1 MTNSSEIPAS
11 GIACN
16 ICGGTAFEVGP
27 FGRKARN
34 GSPPRCTQ
42 CRSLERHRV
51 IRQVYDAIPEQL
63 LSSASALQF
72 SADPATPVDRFE
84 SVEISQFD
92 EDSSLDMMDIDRED
106 GCYDWVIA
114 NHVLEHVSD
123 DLLGLSEMLRVVS
136 ERGVVQ
142 LTVPSPATELES
154 WPIDNPEKNIWEHY
168 HGYGSD
174 LPLRMREVLDGHFGL
189 QVIGTDKATERW
201 DVVYLFFKNREMM
214 LEVGK
219 AILKTGLPVLRCA

>member
-1 MTNSSEIPAS
+1 LSNSSVVS
-11 GIACN
+11 SDVLACN
-16 ICGGTAFEVGP
+16 ICGGTSFEVGP

-34 GSPPRCTQ
+34 GSPPRCSK

-51 IRQVYDAIPEQL
+51 IRQVYDAIPEKF

-72 SADPATPVDRFE
+72 SADPATPGERFN

-92 EDSSLDMMDIDRED
+92 EDNSLDMMDIDRED
-106 GCYDWVIA
+106 ASYDWVIA
-114 NHVLEHVSD
+114 NHVLEHIAD
-123 DLLGLSEMLRVVS
+123 DHLGLSEMLRVLS
-136 ERGVVQ
+136 EHGVVQ
-142 LTVPSPATELES
+142 LTVPSPATRLEY

-174 LPLRMREVLDGHFGL
+174 LPLRMRDVLDGCFGL

-201 DVVYLFFKNREMM
+201 DVVYLFFKSRDTM
-214 LEVGK
+214 LEIGS
-219 AILKTGLPVLRCA
+219 AIIQSGLPVLRCA